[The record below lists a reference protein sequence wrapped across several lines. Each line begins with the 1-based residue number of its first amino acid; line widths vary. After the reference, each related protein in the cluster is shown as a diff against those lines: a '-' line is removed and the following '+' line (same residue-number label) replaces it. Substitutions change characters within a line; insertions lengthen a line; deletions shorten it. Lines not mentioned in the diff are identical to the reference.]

1 MKKNA
6 LISVSMLLL
15 VGLLAVQLQAQ
26 PEIIWYRTYGGD
38 EPEECHSII
47 HTSDG
52 GFALAGMTQSFEV
65 DWMDFYLV
73 KADVEGNE
81 EWFNVYRKEG
91 DNIGYDL
98 IQTHDSGYALSGGTY
113 YFGRDQ
119 DMGEGLLVR
128 TDSDGEE
135 VWTLTYNDFDIG
147 WKSVG
152 VVQTADSGFV
162 VAGNFWLSEEFRQ
175 QLCAMKINADREF
188 VWLEDYGEG
197 SAEHHMTDFTGTA
210 DNGFAYLCSDYSL
223 TRLDENGE
231 IIWTQSYLDEEHSY
245 SDILIQ
251 NSDGGFAIAG
261 EVENYSRGYMVKVNA
276 EGEEIWH
283 CRFTADRLRLVN
295 DILQTVDG
303 GFALTGCDNLRRPNI
318 SVVRLDGNSE
328 ELWWFVCQYT
338 TANSFCQT
346 EDGCYAFGGSVL
358 INEEGGD
365 IALMMTTPD
374 PVSAPI
380 DRNVSPVNEFSMISA
395 YPNPFNNSIAI
406 NFISDRSRW
415 ITLRIFDCAGR
426 SVSTLYRGLA
436 ESGMNRVSWDA
447 ESMPAGIYQ
456 IRLDQLSG
464 QSNTKQIVL
473 VK

>member
-261 EVENYSRGYMVKVNA
+261 EVENYSLLFQGNAVNWYAGGAGTYLAKEGQDLGSYDVFEIDVFANGPGSGTLKIELLDDDNRNWQA
-276 EGEEIWH
+276 EQDPSKNYIPIYDDKYVYDIK
-283 CRFTADRLRLVN
+283 ADWVGWKRMRIPL
-295 DILQTVDG
+295 DDFVD
-303 GFALTGCDNLRRPNI
+303 DNPN
-318 SVVRLDGNSE
+318 VGDDVWNPQQG
-328 ELWWFVCQYT
+328 
-338 TANSFCQT
+338 
-346 EDGCYAFGGSVL
+346 GGSGGL
-358 INEEGGD
+358 LQLQIICLGSTDNSQINLNLD
-365 IALMMTTPD
+365 NIYL
-374 PVSAPI
+374 
-380 DRNVSPVNEFSMISA
+380 
-395 YPNPFNNSIAI
+395 
-406 NFISDRSRW
+406 
-415 ITLRIFDCAGR
+415 
-426 SVSTLYRGLA
+426 SVSG
-436 ESGMNRVSWDA
+436 D
-447 ESMPAGIYQ
+447 
-456 IRLDQLSG
+456 
-464 QSNTKQIVL
+464 
-473 VK
+473 